1 MLLAQPGMN
10 APRPAARS
18 LFSLTAP
25 WLFVV
30 LWSSGFIVARLVAP
44 YADPLTFTSL
54 RFVVV
59 IALLAGIAFLS
70 GAPWP
75 KTRREIGANAVA
87 GILLHGLYLG
97 GVFWAVKHGLPAG
110 IAGLFS
116 GLQPLVTAMVAKPLL
131 GEDVGLKRWIGILLG
146 FSGTALVLSPKIGA
160 VEGAIPGM
168 ALAVAALAFA
178 GFTAGT
184 IWQKLTGGKMD
195 LRTGN
200 VVQFSAALIPVAA
213 LALLTEEGRLDP
225 VPELFAGLFWS
236 VFGLSI
242 GAIMLL
248 LVLIKRGAV
257 VQTASLLY
265 LVPPVT
271 ALMAWIGFGETFNLI
286 QLIGMGIAAFGVAL
300 ATRQ

>member
-1 MLLAQPGMN
+1 MAIAQRGMN
-10 APRPAARS
+10 RMFSAGAP
-18 LFSLTAP
+18 F
-25 WLFVV
+25 LFVV

-44 YADPLTFTSL
+44 HADPLTFTST
-54 RFVVV
+54 RFAIV
-59 IALLAGIAFLS
+59 IAILAAIAFLS
-70 GAPWP
+70 HAPWP
-75 KTRREIGANAVA
+75 KTPREIAANAVS

-131 GEDVGLKRWIGILLG
+131 GETVGLKRWIGILLG
-146 FSGTALVLSPKIGA
+146 FCGAALVLEPKLGA
-160 VEGAIPGM
+160 VEDAIPGA
-168 ALAVAALAFA
+168 ALAVAAISFA

-184 IWQKLTGGKMD
+184 IWQKRTGAQMD

-200 VVQFSAALIPVAA
+200 VVQFSAAFIPVAVV
-213 LALLTEEGRLDP
+213 ALLTEEGRLDP
-225 VPELFAGLFWS
+225 VPEFFIGMFWS
-236 VFGLSI
+236 VVGLSI

-271 ALMAWIGFGETFNLI
+271 ALMAWIGFGETLNFI
-286 QLIGMGIAAFGVAL
+286 QLAGMAIAAFGVAL

>member
-1 MLLAQPGMN
+1 MN
-10 APRPAARS
+10 R
-18 LFSLTAP
+18 LFSAGAP
-25 WLFVV
+25 LLFVV

-44 YADPLTFTSL
+44 HADPLTFTSA
-54 RFVVV
+54 RFVIV
-59 IALLAGIAFLS
+59 IALLAALALVS
-70 GAPWP
+70 RAPWP
-75 KTRREIGANAVA
+75 KTSREIGVNAVA

-116 GLQPLVTAMVAKPLL
+116 GLQPLATAMVAKPLL
-131 GEDVGLKRWIGILLG
+131 GETVGLKRWIGILLG
-146 FSGTALVLSPKIGA
+146 FSGAALVLEPKLGA
-160 VEGAIPGM
+160 VEDAIP
-168 ALAVAALAFA
+168 AVALIVAGIAFA

-184 IWQKLTGGKMD
+184 IWQKRTGAQMD

-200 VVQFSAALIPVAA
+200 VVQFSAALIPVALVA
-213 LALLTEEGRLDP
+213 WLTEEGRLDP
-225 VPELFAGLFWS
+225 VPELFAGMFWS
-236 VFGLSI
+236 VMGLSI

-248 LVLIKRGAV
+248 LVLIRRGAV

-271 ALMAWIGFGETFNLI
+271 ALMAWIGFGETLDLI
-286 QLIGMGIAAFGVAL
+286 QLAGMAIAAFGVAL